1 MLVKTARDPNLFR
14 KKNDKKAYE
23 YCKTAI
29 ERGYKTNNIILDHK
43 NKKILIKQE
52 KEQEDK

>member
-1 MLVKTARDPNLFR
+1 MYEKRN
-14 KKNDKKAYE
+14 KKAYE